1 MERIHYAGD
10 SVLTGS
16 ELAHA
21 LLDYAEALALKG
33 SSATVEIPSRLDDG
47 SIGTANF
54 LIGPASQLVSETV
67 AGDEEE
73 IEAPEIVARFRHET
87 ALLGEAHGVA
97 EEVVGFESGI
107 DDPDMYGIGENQ

>member
-10 SVLTGS
+10 SVLTGT

-33 SSATVEIPSRLDDG
+33 SSATVEIPSRLEDG
-47 SIGTANF
+47 TIGTAHF

-67 AGDEEE
+67 VTDDEE
-73 IEAPEIVARFRHET
+73 IEAADIVANFRHET
-87 ALLGEAHGVA
+87 ALLGEPRAVA
-97 EEVVGFESGI
+97 EETTEDQIGI
-107 DDPDMYGIGENQ
+107 DDPDMYGIDH